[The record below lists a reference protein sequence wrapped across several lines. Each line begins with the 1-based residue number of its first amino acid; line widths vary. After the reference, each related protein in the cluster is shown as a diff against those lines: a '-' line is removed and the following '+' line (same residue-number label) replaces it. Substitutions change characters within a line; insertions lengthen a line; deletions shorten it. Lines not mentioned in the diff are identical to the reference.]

1 MAFRE
6 ELPYDEGLDNT
17 LAFFNEGYLYITNRR
32 KRFNRDMFKTRIL
45 GGKQV
50 ICMAGKEAAE
60 AFYDNDKFKRHG
72 AAPNK
77 VLNTLFGQDGVQ
89 TLDGEEHAHRKSL
102 FMNFMTKESLE
113 EIGDLVEDEWMK
125 SLNEWAKQNNIV
137 LYEEV
142 KQILTIA
149 ISKWVGVP
157 LDEVDIE
164 SFSKELG
171 NMYESAEKIGMK
183 HFKGKHAR
191 NKNEKW
197 LEKLIGKIRSGEVTV
212 DEERPFYKIAFH
224 KDLEGELLATHTA
237 AVEVLNL
244 LRPTVAISV
253 YIVLSALALH
263 EFPKEVDELRNG
275 DKTYN
280 KMFVQE
286 VRRYYPFFPVAPAIV
301 KNDFFWGGHDFK
313 KGTLVLLDLYGTN
326 HHPELWENPNDFSP
340 ERFTSWDKSPFDL
353 IPQGGGDYLTGH
365 RCAGEWLTIAV
376 MQRALDLLV
385 NKMSYDVAEQD
396 LSLSMKEMPSVPKS
410 GFIIQNVQKV
420 E

>member
-1 MAFRE
+1 ME
-6 ELPYDEGLDNT
+6 
-17 LAFFNEGYLYITNRR
+17 
-32 KRFNRDMFKTRIL
+32 
-45 GGKQV
+45 
-50 ICMAGKEAAE
+50 KE
-60 AFYDNDKFKRHG
+60 H
-72 AAPNK
+72 
-77 VLNTLFGQDGVQ
+77 T
-89 TLDGEEHAHRKSL
+89 HRKSM

-113 EIGDLVEDEWMK
+113 DIANLVEAEWMK
-125 SLNEWAKQNNIV
+125 ALNEWEKQDSVV

-142 KQILTIA
+142 KKILTIA

-157 LDEVDIE
+157 LDGVNID
-164 SFSKELG
+164 SFSEELG

-197 LEKLIGKIRSGEVTV
+197 LENLIEEIRSGEITV
-212 DEERPFYKIAFH
+212 NEEMPLNKIAFH
-224 KDLEGELLATHTA
+224 KDLEGELLETHTA

-263 EFPKEVDELRNG
+263 EFPKEVDKLREG
-275 DKTYN
+275 DKMYN

-301 KNDFFWGGHDFK
+301 KNQFLWGGHDFK

-340 ERFTSWDKSPFDL
+340 ERFKNWDKSPFDL
-353 IPQGGGDYLTGH
+353 IPQGGGEYLTGH

-376 MQRALDLLV
+376 LQRTLDLLV

-396 LSLSMKEMPSVPKS
+396 LSLSMKEMPTVPKS
-410 GFIIQNVQKV
+410 GFIIQNV

>member
-1 MAFRE
+1 MAYRE

-17 LAFFNEGYLYITNRR
+17 LAFLNEGYLYITNRR

-60 AFYDNDKFKRHG
+60 VFYDNDKFKRNG

-89 TLDGEEHAHRKSL
+89 TLDGKEHTHRKSM

-113 EIGDLVEDEWMK
+113 DIANLVEAEWMK
-125 SLNEWAKQNNIV
+125 ALNEWEKQDSVV

-142 KQILTIA
+142 KKILTIA

-157 LDEVDIE
+157 LDGVNID
-164 SFSKELG
+164 SFSEELG

-197 LEKLIGKIRSGEVTV
+197 LENLIEEIRSGEITV
-212 DEERPFYKIAFH
+212 NEEMPLNKIAFH
-224 KDLEGELLATHTA
+224 KDLEGELLETHTA

-263 EFPKEVDELRNG
+263 EFPKEVDKLREG
-275 DKTYN
+275 DKMYN

-286 VRRYYPFFPVAPAIV
+286 VRRYYPFF
-301 KNDFFWGGHDFK
+301 
-313 KGTLVLLDLYGTN
+313 LL
-326 HHPELWENPNDFSP
+326 H
-340 ERFTSWDKSPFDL
+340 
-353 IPQGGGDYLTGH
+353 
-365 RCAGEWLTIAV
+365 
-376 MQRALDLLV
+376 LL
-385 NKMSYDVAEQD
+385 
-396 LSLSMKEMPSVPKS
+396 L
-410 GFIIQNVQKV
+410 
-420 E
+420 